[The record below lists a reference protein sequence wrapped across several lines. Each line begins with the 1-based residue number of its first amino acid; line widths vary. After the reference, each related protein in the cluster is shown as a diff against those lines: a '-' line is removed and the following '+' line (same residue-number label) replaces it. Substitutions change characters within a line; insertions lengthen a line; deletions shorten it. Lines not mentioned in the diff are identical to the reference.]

1 MRALG
6 PGERGTFA
14 WAAALVAVA
23 VALPLLHY
31 RTRDP
36 DSVLYAEMAAR
47 MSAQPIARWVAPEW
61 PPRWYMQGLYRE
73 HPAGI
78 FAPPAL
84 LARLGYPPEQAAY
97 AVNAAYQVLTL
108 VLVQRLAA
116 AVAAPVEARAL
127 AWLLQLLPI
136 AFTYRV
142 RANQEQAVV
151 LFMVAALLGTELS
164 RARRR
169 WALLTASGLVG
180 LVLVKG
186 VLGLL
191 GPVVCALWLLTRRPA
206 AVPLRAGWTSLA
218 GAVAAV
224 TLAVVAY
231 EATYRLAVGEPF
243 LGPYLGRQLGL
254 AAVPR
259 SEAVLAQKAHNLVWY
274 LGRVLWFPFPW
285 SLALLAAVLSRSG
298 RTEARASGLGFVLAL
313 TGLYVGLFSLSD
325 RRADRYIFPVYYAV
339 GAAGTVAALRAWPRF
354 RGVAERLDRW
364 RAVGPAALFLLLFA
378 LHVAGGRL
386 LRLPT
391 IKLWPPDS

>member
-1 MRALG
+1 MSKLG
-6 PGERGTFA
+6 HGEREVLG
-14 WAAALVAVA
+14 WMAALQVVV
-23 VALPLLHY
+23 VALPLLEY

-47 MSAQPIARWVAPEW
+47 LSAQPIARWVAPEW
-61 PPRWYMQGLYRE
+61 PPGWYAQGLYRE

-78 FAPPAL
+78 FVPPAL
-84 LARLGYPPEQAAY
+84 LAGLGYPPEQAAY

-116 AVAAPVEARAL
+116 AFALPLEARAL
-127 AWLLQLLPI
+127 AWLLQLVPI

-164 RARRR
+164 RSRRY
-169 WALLTASGLVG
+169 WTLLTAAGLVG

-191 GPVVCALWLLTRRPA
+191 GPVVCALWLLTRPA
-206 AVPLRAGWTSLA
+206 PPESSRSTWTALA
-218 GAVAAV
+218 GAV
-224 TLAVVAY
+224 LAVVVAAIAY
-231 EATYRLAVGEPF
+231 EAVYRRSTGEPF
-243 LGPYLGRQLGL
+243 LAAYLSRQLGV
-254 AAVPR
+254 AAAPR
-259 SEAVLAQKAHNLVWY
+259 SQAVLAQKAYNLAWY
-274 LGRVLWFPFPW
+274 LARVLWFPVPW
-285 SLALLAAVLSRSG
+285 SLALLVALFSRTG
-298 RTEARASGLGFVLAL
+298 RAGARTSGLAFVLAV
-313 TGLYVGLFSLSD
+313 TALYLGLFSLSD
-325 RRADRYIFPVYYAV
+325 RRADRYIFPVYYVV
-339 GAAGTVAALRAWPRF
+339 GAAGAVAALRASPLF

-364 RAVGPAALFLLLFA
+364 HAAWPPALFLLLFA

-391 IKLWPPDS
+391 IKLWAPDS

>member
-1 MRALG
+1 VRRAWPETL
-6 PGERGTFA
+6 A
-14 WAAALVAVA
+14 WTGALLAVA
-23 VALPLLHY
+23 IALPALRY

-47 MSAQPIARWVAPEW
+47 MSAQPIARWIAPEW
-61 PPRWYMQGLYRE
+61 PPRWYMRGLYRE
-73 HPAGI
+73 HPAGV

-84 LARLGYPPEQAAY
+84 LARLGYPADQAAY
-97 AVNAAYQVLTL
+97 TVNAAYQVLTL

-116 AVAAPVEARAL
+116 ALVVPVEARAL

-151 LFMVAALLGTELS
+151 LLMVAALLGTELS
-164 RARRR
+164 RSRRR
-169 WALLTASGLVG
+169 WALLTAAGLVG

-191 GPVVCALWLLTRRPA
+191 GPVVCALWLLARRPA
-206 AVPLRAGWTSLA
+206 AGSSRAEWTALA
-218 GAVAAV
+218 GAVVAV
-224 TLAVVAY
+224 VLAVIAY
-231 EATYRLAVGEPF
+231 EAAYRGATGEPF
-243 LGPYLGRQLGL
+243 LAPYLTRQLGV
-254 AAVPR
+254 AAVAQ
-259 SEAVLAQKAHNLVWY
+259 SEALLAQKAYNLAWY

-285 SLALLAAVLSRSG
+285 SIALLLAALSRTG
-298 RTEARASGLGFVLAL
+298 RAGARASGLGFALAV
-313 TGLYVGLFSLSD
+313 TALYVGLFSLSD

-339 GAAGTVAALRAWPRF
+339 GAAGAVAALRASARF
-354 RGVAERLDRW
+354 RGVAERLDRGGATW
-364 RAVGPAALFLLLFA
+364 PAALFLVLFA